1 MSLNLEIEQPPYVV
15 SYVVLF
21 FIDVIDKVTHGLGLH
36 KFLHIKPYT
45 VYTKI
50 QLKMSLSEGI

>member
-36 KFLHIKPYT
+36 KFLHIKPYI

-50 QLKMSLSEGI
+50 QLKDVSL